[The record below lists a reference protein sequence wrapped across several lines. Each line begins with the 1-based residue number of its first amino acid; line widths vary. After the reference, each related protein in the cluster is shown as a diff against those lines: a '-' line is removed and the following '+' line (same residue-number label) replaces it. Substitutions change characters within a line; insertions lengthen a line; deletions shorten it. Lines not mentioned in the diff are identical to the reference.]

1 VSLQIT
7 QPDSPG
13 LPPDM
18 INIPDAPLIPNKA
31 DIAAHL
37 YALFDPAFVLPY
49 PDAWI
54 EIAFGRPDG
63 TGNFPAFD
71 LQEAVDFAV
80 EKNAAGF
87 NVYVGAALRHG
98 DGSDSGRANG
108 DNVLDASH
116 AWAEYDGPGDDER
129 IQAVLKAN
137 NLTPAMVVTT
147 GTTPYLRRHLNFQ
160 LDGAVTPERLEAANT
175 ALCRLLG
182 SDAVQDA
189 PRVLR
194 LGGTINYPSPDKV
207 GRGYVAELTTLH
219 EDKDARAFKV
229 DELIGL
235 APSGDASNPFIVH
248 GEEHGG
254 LPVGRN
260 DAELMAL
267 LQSINGKDGGKE
279 KWRNPMIRAVG
290 SMVGHGWPDT
300 AIKFACAPYCDDG
313 IDDADL
319 KKIIEDQRKDFE
331 KPNVELQDTA
341 EPKPGELPVIEIKDG
356 QLSALA
362 TRAEQM
368 LIAAGVPI
376 YQRGGMLMRP
386 IIETVDASRGRKT
399 KVAQLRVLDSVY
411 LRDLMATYA
420 KWIKYDARKKTNVL
434 TNPPN
439 ETAAT
444 VLARAGDWTF
454 LRIVGVISTPTM
466 RPDGSL
472 LMTKGYDEVT
482 GLLLVE
488 PPPMPVIPDKPS
500 REDALAALALIEG
513 LIVGFPFVSDVD
525 RAVALSA
532 IITPVVRG
540 AFPVTPMHASRAP
553 TAGSGK
559 SFLWDIVA
567 AIAIGQLMP
576 VMSTGPDVNQ
586 MDKRLGA
593 AMMTGQPLI
602 SIDNISSDLGG
613 DTLCQIIE
621 RPVVEIRILG
631 RSENVKIEARG
642 TSTYSTG
649 NNFVVVGDLCRRVL
663 TVNLDAA
670 MERPELRQFDFDPI
684 ARILADRGTYI
695 AACLTICRAYL
706 VAGRPGLAP
715 RLASFEGYSD
725 VVGSALIWLGRED
738 VVKSM
743 EAARAEDPERAE
755 LSDMLESWA
764 RVIGLEGDNRAK
776 LADVIIR
783 GMAVVRPAIVDYENP
798 NIMEPKHPEFYAAL
812 EAIAFKA
819 TGKRGQKPDG
829 KMLGDWVRRFRGR
842 VINGKRFAYLANDK
856 RGAEWWVE
864 GV

>member
-1 VSLQIT
+1 VIDRGRCMTTPPFESCQLPEVLSVPLSNELNRERIGHSKRSAGSRINLRIPVSLQIT

-63 TGNFPAFD
+63 KLNKAGNFPAFD

-98 DGSDSGRANG
+98 GGSDSGRANG

-182 SDAVQDA
+182 SDAVQGA

-219 EDKDARAFKV
+219 ENEDARAFKL

-279 KWRNPMIRAVG
+279 KWRNPLIRAVG

-300 AIKFACAPYCDDG
+300 AIKLACAPYCDDG

-319 KKIIEDQRKDFE
+319 KKIIEDQQGFRE
-331 KPNVELQDTA
+331 A
-341 EPKPGELPVIEIKDG
+341 ECGIAGHGRAKAGRT
-356 QLSALA
+356 
-362 TRAEQM
+362 TRNQNQ
-368 LIAAGVPI
+368 GWP
-376 YQRGGMLMRP
+376 
-386 IIETVDASRGRKT
+386 TVC
-399 KVAQLRVLDSVY
+399 
-411 LRDLMATYA
+411 
-420 KWIKYDARKKTNVL
+420 
-434 TNPPN
+434 
-439 ETAAT
+439 
-444 VLARAGDWTF
+444 AGDQ
-454 LRIVGVISTPTM
+454 
-466 RPDGSL
+466 
-472 LMTKGYDEVT
+472 
-482 GLLLVE
+482 
-488 PPPMPVIPDKPS
+488 
-500 REDALAALALIEG
+500 
-513 LIVGFPFVSDVD
+513 
-525 RAVALSA
+525 
-532 IITPVVRG
+532 
-540 AFPVTPMHASRAP
+540 SRA
-553 TAGSGK
+553 
-559 SFLWDIVA
+559 D
-567 AIAIGQLMP
+567 
-576 VMSTGPDVNQ
+576 
-586 MDKRLGA
+586 
-593 AMMTGQPLI
+593 
-602 SIDNISSDLGG
+602 
-613 DTLCQIIE
+613 
-621 RPVVEIRILG
+621 
-631 RSENVKIEARG
+631 
-642 TSTYSTG
+642 
-649 NNFVVVGDLCRRVL
+649 
-663 TVNLDAA
+663 
-670 MERPELRQFDFDPI
+670 
-684 ARILADRGTYI
+684 ADRGW
-695 AACLTICRAYL
+695 RADL
-706 VAGRPGLAP
+706 STRW
-715 RLASFEGYSD
+715 D
-725 VVGSALIWLGRED
+725 VD
-738 VVKSM
+738 
-743 EAARAEDPERAE
+743 EAD
-755 LSDMLESWA
+755 
-764 RVIGLEGDNRAK
+764 
-776 LADVIIR
+776 
-783 GMAVVRPAIVDYENP
+783 
-798 NIMEPKHPEFYAAL
+798 H
-812 EAIAFKA
+812 
-819 TGKRGQKPDG
+819 
-829 KMLGDWVRRFRGR
+829 
-842 VINGKRFAYLANDK
+842 
-856 RGAEWWVE
+856 
-864 GV
+864 